1 MANLE
6 DFLTFEEDEVQM
18 SESNRKE
25 TVGQRISQAINL
37 LESASE
43 TPRRVFQLATSVS
56 VMEAGPF
63 SGKLGHGA
71 GPGVRFC
78 KSAHCPQQ

>member
-25 TVGQRISQAINL
+25 TVGQRISPSEENL

-63 SGKLGHGA
+63 SGKLGHGDRA
-71 GPGVRFC
+71 QG
-78 KSAHCPQQ
+78 